1 MKINLFLDVYGH
13 WSGCIFL
20 ASFLSVL
27 NRQLYWCILGGLG
40 AVTCSKLAEETGIG
54 FQKKIV
60 EFFVCC
66 NPASSPILLFRRA
79 TYQTLVQADLSI

>member
-1 MKINLFLDVYGH
+1 MD
-13 WSGCIFL
+13 
-20 ASFLSVL
+20 
-27 NRQLYWCILGGLG
+27 GGLG

-60 EFFVCC
+60 EIFAFFVCAAIQLC
-66 NPASSPILLFRRA
+66 SSPILFRRA